1 MLLFAPPSSPP
12 CRKYFLKS
20 PPFKYS
26 DCFSTKVVETLFI
39 YVAGVSSAILLKV
52 DVTTL
57 VKPTDVAG

>member
-1 MLLFAPPSSPP
+1 M
-12 CRKYFLKS
+12 
-20 PPFKYS
+20 
-26 DCFSTKVVETLFI
+26 KVVETLFI